1 MAGTDHTRPMIDG
14 GPFIILVRPQLAQ
27 NIGMAARAMA
37 NFGLGRMRI
46 VAPRDG
52 WPQEDAFAAA
62 SGAVHVLENAQLF
75 PDLASAVADCQHV
88 LACTA
93 RERGQAKTVIGAD
106 EAARISAHAMASDAT
121 VAIVFGP
128 ERSGLENDEVSI
140 ADTIITFPVNPG
152 FASLNL
158 AQSVLL
164 VGYEWFRAAHSAL
177 PVSAEV
183 KAPPA
188 RRESVLSFFDFLKHE
203 LDNVG
208 FFAPAEKRPV
218 MTRNMLNIFHRLTMT
233 EQDVRTLR
241 GAMSALV
248 TGRRGARPSKVPPQ
262 SIGSAD
268 DAEALPG
275 AGGDRGIRADADS

>member
-1 MAGTDHTRPMIDG
+1 MAGTDHTRPLIEG
-14 GPFIILVRPQLAQ
+14 GPVIILVRPQLGQ

-37 NFGLGRMRI
+37 NFGLGRMRL

-75 PDLASAVADCQHV
+75 PDLASAVADCNHV
-88 LACTA
+88 YACTA
-93 RERGQAKTVIGAD
+93 RERGQAKDVIGAD
-106 EAARISAHAMASDAT
+106 VAAARTTAAMAAQET

-128 ERSGLENDEVSI
+128 ERSGLENDEVGL

-164 VGYEWFRAAHSAL
+164 VGYEWFRTAHMAAPAPAL
-177 PVSAEV
+177 PKS
-183 KAPPA
+183 PPA
-188 RRESVLSFFDFLKHE
+188 RRESVLSFFEFLKQE
-203 LDNVG
+203 LDHVG
-208 FFAPAEKRPV
+208 FFAPPEKRPV

-241 GAMSALV
+241 GAIAALV
-248 TGRRGARPSKVPPQ
+248 NGRRGVRPPK
-262 SIGSAD
+262 
-268 DAEALPG
+268 ALRG
-275 AGGDRGIRADADS
+275 AAADSETNGAPPA

>member
-1 MAGTDHTRPMIDG
+1 MAGTDHTRPLIDG
-14 GPFIILVRPQLAQ
+14 GPVIVLTRPQLAE

-52 WPQEDAFAAA
+52 WPQTAAFRAAA
-62 SGAVHVLENAQLF
+62 GAIHVLERAEVF

-88 LACTA
+88 FACTA
-93 RERGQAKTVIGAD
+93 RERGQSKPVVGAD
-106 EAARISAHAMASDAT
+106 VAAGRVATAMASDEE

-128 ERSGLENDEVSI
+128 ERSGLENDEVGV
-140 ADTIITFPVNPG
+140 ADTIITFPVNPA

-164 VGYEWFRAAHSAL
+164 VGYEWFRIAHLAS
-177 PVSAEV
+177 PPPSEP
-183 KAPPA
+183 KSPPA
-188 RRESVLSFFDFLKHE
+188 TREAVLSFFDFLKHE

-208 FFAPAEKRPV
+208 FFAPAAKRPV

-241 GAMSALV
+241 GAIAALI
-248 TGRRGARPSKVPPQ
+248 TGRRGIRPPDAPPDV
-262 SIGSAD
+262 SPGSVGLKNATD
-268 DAEALPG
+268 HDFEG
-275 AGGDRGIRADADS
+275 

>member
-27 NIGMAARAMA
+27 NIGMSARAMA

-52 WPQEDAFAAA
+52 WPQADAFAAA

-75 PDLASAVADCQHV
+75 PDLAAAVADCQHV
-88 LACTA
+88 FACTA
-93 RERGQAKTVIGAD
+93 RERGQSKAVIGAD
-106 EAARISAHAMASDAT
+106 AAARISSSAIAGGAA

-164 VGYEWFRAAHSAL
+164 VGYEWFRAAHTASPA
-177 PVSAEV
+177 PVDVRS
-183 KAPPA
+183 PPA
-188 RRESVLSFFDFLKHE
+188 RREAVLSFFDFLKQE
-203 LDNVG
+203 LDKVG

-218 MTRNMLNIFHRLTMT
+218 MTRNMLDIFHRLTMS

-241 GAMSALV
+241 GAISALV
-248 TGRRGARPSKVPPQ
+248 TGRRGARPSKIAAQ
-262 SIGSAD
+262 SSGPTEGADVKRDACD
-268 DAEALPG
+268 DAVARTG
-275 AGGDRGIRADADS
+275 AES